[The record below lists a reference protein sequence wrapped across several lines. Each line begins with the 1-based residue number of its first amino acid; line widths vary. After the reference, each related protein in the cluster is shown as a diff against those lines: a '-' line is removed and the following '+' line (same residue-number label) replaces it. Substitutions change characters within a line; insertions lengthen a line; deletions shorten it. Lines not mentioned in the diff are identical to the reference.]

1 MEERANVLSR
11 NVKHMATAAY
21 LHVDGIDVNLSE
33 SIEQVAEG
41 EIKRAVA

>member
-1 MEERANVLSR
+1 MDGRANILSQ

-21 LHVDGIDVNLSE
+21 LHVDGIDMNLSE

-41 EIKRAVA
+41 DIMRAIA